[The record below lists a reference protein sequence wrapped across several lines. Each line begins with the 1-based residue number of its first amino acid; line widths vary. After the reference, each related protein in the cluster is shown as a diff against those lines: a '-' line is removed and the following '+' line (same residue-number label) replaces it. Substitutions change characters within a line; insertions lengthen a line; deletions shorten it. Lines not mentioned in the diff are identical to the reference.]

1 MISINRIFTL
11 IVLIL
16 TTSISDVKS
25 QSISTIGEIYNF
37 EIGDIFHY
45 EIESTT
51 SCFKTL
57 RIYKKAEISN
67 RYYSTNYDTVFYVS
81 KIKQLYLD
89 DYAAGEWPDYYTDSA
104 WYSETDNV
112 LKFYTSLD
120 AFLYSEEAYW
130 NQTYIDSMKYNGR
143 KINVIRDPESTCCSE
158 AYADGIGQV
167 SDSYWSHS
175 SCNSHSYKLQY
186 FKKGNEEWGTP
197 LDFCNLF
204 PVYQN
209 ENINFVSIDTSI
221 WKNKIL
227 WNKTPLKGTASYNIY
242 KESNTGEF
250 NLIGNVSYADSSMF
264 IDTISNSELSS
275 FKYKISVIDTCGH
288 ESEMSPY
295 HQTINLNL
303 NYDNENMVLSWNN
316 YIDESGNFVPLMYY
330 IFKESNSQMILIDST
345 STNLYS
351 NPEIIVNDSFFYM
364 VGVKKITSQNNYS
377 FSNKIRNIVNSV
389 ENYTQNN
396 NLKIYPNPLFGNK
409 LTIEFDNRTNIFN
422 SLIIRDIFG
431 RELIRNSNLA
441 FEKIEI
447 EMGNF
452 AKGVYFLEIFG
463 NSNFKTKIL
472 VQ

>member
-186 FKKGNEEWGTP
+186 FKKGNEE
-197 LDFCNLF
+197 F
-204 PVYQN
+204 
-209 ENINFVSIDTSI
+209 I
-221 WKNKIL
+221 KKIL
-227 WNKTPLKGTASYNIY
+227 SYV
-242 KESNTGEF
+242 
-250 NLIGNVSYADSSMF
+250 GNVSFIKNLDEGVDFPKEKSMDF
-264 IDTISNSELSS
+264 
-275 FKYKISVIDTCGH
+275 
-288 ESEMSPY
+288 P
-295 HQTINLNL
+295 
-303 NYDNENMVLSWNN
+303 
-316 YIDESGNFVPLMYY
+316 
-330 IFKESNSQMILIDST
+330 KEKSMDFPKEKSMDFPKEKSMDFLKEKLID
-345 STNLYS
+345 
-351 NPEIIVNDSFFYM
+351 F
-364 VGVKKITSQNNYS
+364 
-377 FSNKIRNIVNSV
+377 
-389 ENYTQNN
+389 
-396 NLKIYPNPLFGNK
+396 LKEK
-409 LTIEFDNRTNIFN
+409 LMNFPK
-422 SLIIRDIFG
+422 
-431 RELIRNSNLA
+431 
-441 FEKIEI
+441 EK
-447 EMGNF
+447 
-452 AKGVYFLEIFG
+452 
-463 NSNFKTKIL
+463 
-472 VQ
+472 